1 MKVMRT
7 KILIGVLLLAV
18 SCIDNEMPPTFEQQ
32 LATDTKIIDDYLAAN
47 PPANITDVVI
57 KDASGIRLVIS
68 TLGTG
73 TIPPNPSNNLKVAY
87 TGRFLSTGAVFDSN
101 NSFLLKLSDNVIQG
115 WKIGIGML
123 TKGAVAKLYI
133 PSGWA
138 YGAEGNGS
146 IPKNAVL
153 VFDINLIDVVP
164 TQAQNDRITADG
176 NTIDAYL
183 NTNSITAVTH
193 PSGIRYV
200 VTQQGGGVTPSLY
213 DEVKVKF
220 RATLFNDGLEVYNET
235 YEPSSAFSSR
245 VVNYPHGALVGMQ
258 LLPEG
263 GKATYYVPSVL
274 ANGMQNV
281 PANSIVVM
289 EIEMLDVINK

>member
-1 MKVMRT
+1 MRSKV
-7 KILIGVLLLAV
+7 LIGVMLMSIVA
-18 SCIDNEMPPTFEQQ
+18 CIDTEIPPTFDEQ
-32 LATDTKIIDDYLAAN
+32 LAADTKAIDDYLAAN

-57 KDASGIRLVIS
+57 KDASGLRLVIS
-68 TLGTG
+68 TFGTG
-73 TIPPNPSNNLKVAY
+73 TIPPNAGNNLKAAY
-87 TGRFLSTGAVFDSN
+87 TGRLLSNGAVFDSN
-101 NSFLLKLSDNVIQG
+101 SGYIFKLSDVIQG

-138 YGAEGNGS
+138 YGATGS
-146 IPKNAVL
+146 GTIPANANL
-153 VFDINLIDVVP
+153 VFDISLLEVTP
-164 TQAQNDRITADG
+164 TQAQLDRLAADG

-183 NTNSITAVTH
+183 SENSITAQTH
-193 PSGIRYV
+193 PSGLRYV
-200 VTQQGGGVTPSLY
+200 ITQEGGGATPSLY

-220 RATLFNDGLEVYNET
+220 RATLFDDGLEIYNET

-263 GKATYYVPSVL
+263 GKATFYVPSLL

-281 PANSIVVM
+281 PANGMVIM